1 MRAVEALYE
10 NGLLKPTRPLK
21 LRQGEKVGLIVV
33 RHPDAAR
40 WDLKRLA
47 QSAAEDEALAAC
59 GVDAWAGALEVE
71 DRR

>member
-1 MRAVEALYE
+1 VA
-10 NGLLKPTRPLK
+10 
-21 LRQGEKVGLIVV
+21 LIVV

-47 QSAAEDEALAAC
+47 QSAAEDETLAAS
-59 GVDAWAGALEVE
+59 GVDAWADALEVE